1 MASFNLIP
9 VIDLKGGMVVHAR
22 EGRREEYRPVRSR
35 LSPSAEPS
43 KIVKALLELHPFRT
57 LYVADLDAIQR
68 RGDNLE
74 SIRSIHQHNPGLE
87 IWADAGIADETALEH
102 WLDAS
107 VGRPVIG
114 SESLLDA
121 AFLSVVRERCMD
133 PAPVLSLDY
142 QGNDFMGPSALLT
155 HPELYW
161 PQRVLAMNLQR
172 VGSDKG
178 PDLALIV
185 ALAKR
190 VTGCQVFAAGGIRCV
205 EDLRQVQSVGAAG
218 VLLAS
223 ALHDGRI
230 GPSHLA
236 QFT

>member
-142 QGNDFMGPSALLT
+142 QGNDFMGPPALLT

-218 VLLAS
+218 ALLAS

>member
-35 LSPSAEPS
+35 LGPSAEPS

-142 QGNDFMGPSALLT
+142 QGNDFMGPPALLT

-218 VLLAS
+218 ALLAS